1 MRIYLFVYTFSP
13 LSICTPGDNIQSLN
27 GKKRERETPSFLPSP
42 HEQKIVCCTIDS
54 ACVVFRSLLL
64 PSFSSDLAIHSAPEN
79 ELERKCKWILLHRIA
94 WLRAVIDKM
103 SVRTRKLSL
112 GQGTRMKGSSY
123 GFCKI
128 RGE

>member
-1 MRIYLFVYTFSP
+1 MRRVPQLA
-13 LSICTPGDNIQSLN
+13 
-27 GKKRERETPSFLPSP
+27 
-42 HEQKIVCCTIDS
+42 S
-54 ACVVFRSLLL
+54 A
-64 PSFSSDLAIHSAPEN
+64 SFSSDLAIHSAQEN

-123 GFCKI
+123 GFGKI